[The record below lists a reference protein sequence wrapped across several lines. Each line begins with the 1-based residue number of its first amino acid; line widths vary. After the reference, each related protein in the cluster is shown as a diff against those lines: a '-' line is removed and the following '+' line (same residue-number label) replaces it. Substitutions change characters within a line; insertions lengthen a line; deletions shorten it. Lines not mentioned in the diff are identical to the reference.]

1 MVGRLSAAMEDWMMA
16 HTMRIFTLLVA
27 FVCVS
32 SAHAE
37 DVVRLGHNR
46 TWSNTALILGLANG
60 DFSKFG
66 IKVVE
71 YEFATPA
78 DIITGIASGDLD
90 MGTAPATNFFAAV
103 ERGVKV
109 KAVSVVQGRNN
120 PPIAYMVRTDSGIDK
135 VADLR
140 GKIAGVNNYGGNYDL
155 YLRYWLKRNGLDP
168 EKDVKIT
175 IVPVPA
181 MVPALINK
189 QIDVAPIASFDRVIL
204 NQRYPGQTRTLFDY
218 DDVLKAGTGNINGNT
233 LVLVVPEDFIAKRRE
248 VAVRF
253 MQGYVRAIQATN
265 ADPKKAVVR
274 WADVVGNSML
284 MNLAGPPALPE
295 NGKIYPDS
303 LKFDADLAYQFGYL
317 KRPIDTHEVVDNSIV
332 DAALAAFK

>member
-1 MVGRLSAAMEDWMMA
+1 MTDWMLA
-16 HTMRIFTLLVA
+16 GSRTLLVCLVSLA
-27 FVCVS
+27 GVCSVR
-32 SAHAE
+32 AE
-37 DVVRLGHNR
+37 DIVRLGHNR

-60 DFSKFG
+60 DFSKFD

-78 DIITGIASGDLD
+78 DIITGIASGNLD

-103 ERGVKV
+103 EHGVKA

-168 EKDVKIT
+168 DKDLKIT

-181 MVPALINK
+181 MVPSLINK
-189 QIDVAPIASFDRVIL
+189 QIDIAPIASFDRVIL
-204 NQRYPGQTRTLFDY
+204 NQRYPGKTGTLFDY
-218 DDVLKAGTGNINGNT
+218 DDVLKAGTGNINANT
-233 LVLVVPEDFIAKRRE
+233 LVMVVSDDFIAKHRD

-253 MQGYVRAIQATN
+253 VEGYVRAIAATN
-265 ADPKKAVVR
+265 ADPKKAVGE
-274 WADVVGNSML
+274 WAHVVGNSML
-284 MNLAGPPALPE
+284 TELAGPPTLPE
-295 NGKIYPDS
+295 DGKIYPAS

-317 KRPIDTHEVVDNSIV
+317 KTPIDTHAVVDNSII
-332 DAALAAFK
+332 DAALAALK

>member
-1 MVGRLSAAMEDWMMA
+1 MAYMMRMFVLLAAA
-16 HTMRIFTLLVA
+16 LVA
-27 FVCVS
+27 S

-37 DVVRLGHNR
+37 DIVRLGHNR

-71 YEFATPA
+71 HEFATPA

-90 MGTAPATNFFAAV
+90 MGTAPATNLFAAV
-103 ERGVKV
+103 EHGVKV

-181 MVPALINK
+181 MVPSLINK
-189 QIDVAPIASFDRVIL
+189 QIDIAPIASFDRVIL
-204 NQRYPGQTRTLFDY
+204 NQRYPGQTKTLFDY
-218 DDVLKAGTGNINGNT
+218 DDVLKAGTGKTDANT
-233 LVLVVPEDFIAKRRE
+233 LVLVVSDDFIAKHRD

-253 MQGYVRAIQATN
+253 MEGYVRAIEATN
-265 ADPKKAVVR
+265 ADPKKAVVE
-274 WADVVGNSML
+274 WAHVVNNKML
-284 MNLAGPPALPE
+284 MNLAGPPTLPE
-295 NGKIYPDS
+295 NGKIYPAS
-303 LKFDADLAYQFGYL
+303 LKFDAGLAYQFGYL
-317 KRPIDTHEVVDNSIV
+317 KTPIDTRAVVDNSIV
-332 DAALAAFK
+332 DAALAALK

>member
-1 MVGRLSAAMEDWMMA
+1 MKTHMVRVFVLFAGLIAASA
-16 HTMRIFTLLVA
+16 V
-27 FVCVS
+27 
-32 SAHAE
+32 HAE
-37 DVVRLGHNR
+37 DIVRLGHNR

-60 DFSKFG
+60 DFTKVG

-71 YEFATPA
+71 HEFTTPA
-78 DIITGIASGDLD
+78 DIITAIASGDLD
-90 MGTAPATNFFAAV
+90 MGTAPAPNLFAAI
-103 ERGVKV
+103 EHGVKV

-120 PPIAYMVRTDSGIDK
+120 PPIAYMVRTDSGISK

-168 EKDVKIT
+168 EKDLKIT

-189 QIDVAPIASFDRVIL
+189 QIDIAPIASFDRVIL
-204 NQRYPGQTRTLFDY
+204 NQRYPGQTKTLFDY
-218 DDVLKAGTGNINGNT
+218 DDVLKAGTGNINANT
-233 LVLVVPEDFIAKRRE
+233 LVLVVSDDFIARHHD

-253 MQGYVRAIQATN
+253 MEGYVRAIETTN
-265 ADPKKAVVR
+265 ADPKKAVAE
-274 WADVVGNSML
+274 WAHVVGNKML
-284 MNLAGPPALPE
+284 TNLPGPPTLPE
-295 NGKIYPDS
+295 NGKIYPAS

-317 KRPIDTHEVVDNSIV
+317 KSPIDTHVVVDNGIV
-332 DAALAAFK
+332 DAALAALK

>member
-1 MVGRLSAAMEDWMMA
+1 MRAHMMRVF
-16 HTMRIFTLLVA
+16 MLLVVSA
-27 FVCVS
+27 IAS

-37 DVVRLGHNR
+37 DIVRLGHNR

-60 DFSKFG
+60 DFSKVG

-71 YEFATPA
+71 HEFATPA

-90 MGTAPATNFFAAV
+90 MGTAPAPNLFAAIAH
-103 ERGVKV
+103 GVKV

-140 GKIAGVNNYGGNYDL
+140 GKTAGVNNYGGNYDL
-155 YLRYWLKRNGLDP
+155 YLRFWLRHNGLDP
-168 EKDVKIT
+168 ERDVKII

-181 MVPALINK
+181 MVPSLINK
-189 QIDVAPIASFDRVIL
+189 QIDIAPIASFDRVIL

-233 LVLVVPEDFIAKRRE
+233 LVLVMADDFIAKHRD

-253 MQGYVRAIQATN
+253 MEGYIRAIDATN
-265 ADPKKAVVR
+265 ADPKKAVVE
-274 WADVVGNSML
+274 WAHVVGNKML
-284 MNLAGPPALPE
+284 MDLNGPPALPE
-295 NGKIYPDS
+295 NGKIYPAS
-303 LKFDADLAYQFGYL
+303 MKFDADLAYQFGYL
-317 KRPIDTHEVVDNSIV
+317 KAPIDTHAVVDNSIV
-332 DAALAAFK
+332 DAALAALK

>member
-1 MVGRLSAAMEDWMMA
+1 MA
-16 HTMRIFTLLVA
+16 YITRAFVLLV
-27 FVCVS
+27 VS
-32 SAHAE
+32 VIASLAHAE

-60 DFSKFG
+60 DFTQFG

-71 YEFATPA
+71 HEFTNPA

-90 MGTAPATNFFAAV
+90 MGTAPAPNFFAAV
-103 ERGVKV
+103 EHGVKV

-120 PPIAYMVRTDSGIDK
+120 PPIAYMVRSDSGIDK

-155 YLRYWLKRNGLDP
+155 YLRYWLKHNGIDP
-168 EKDVKIT
+168 AKDLKIS

-181 MVPALINK
+181 MVPSLINR

-204 NQRYPGQTRTLFDY
+204 NQRYAGQTKALFDY
-218 DDVLKAGTGNINGNT
+218 DDILKAGTGNVNGNT
-233 LVLVVPEDFIAKRRE
+233 LLLVVADDFIVKHHDL
-248 VAVRF
+248 AVRF
-253 MQGYVRAIQATN
+253 MKGYIRAIRATN
-265 ADPKKAVVR
+265 ADPKKAVVE
-274 WADVVGNSML
+274 WAKVVGNPML
-284 MNLAGPPALPE
+284 AALAGPPSLPE
-295 NGKIYPDS
+295 NGKIYPAS

-317 KRPIDTHEVVDNSIV
+317 KTPIDTYATVDNNIV
-332 DAALAAFK
+332 DAALAALN

>member
-1 MVGRLSAAMEDWMMA
+1 MAYMMRMVMLLAAA
-16 HTMRIFTLLVA
+16 LVA
-27 FVCVS
+27 S

-37 DVVRLGHNR
+37 DIVRLGHNR

-71 YEFATPA
+71 HEFATPA

-90 MGTAPATNFFAAV
+90 MGTAPATNLFAAV
-103 ERGVKV
+103 EHGVKV

-181 MVPALINK
+181 MVPSLINK
-189 QIDVAPIASFDRVIL
+189 QIDIAPIASFDRVIL
-204 NQRYPGQTRTLFDY
+204 NQRYPGQTKTLFDY
-218 DDVLKAGTGNINGNT
+218 DDVLKAGTGKTDANT
-233 LVLVVPEDFIAKRRE
+233 LVLVVSDDFIAKHRD

-253 MQGYVRAIQATN
+253 MEGYVRAIEATN
-265 ADPKKAVVR
+265 ADPKKAVVE
-274 WADVVGNSML
+274 WAHVVNNKML
-284 MNLAGPPALPE
+284 MNLAGPPTLPE
-295 NGKIYPDS
+295 NGKIYPAS
-303 LKFDADLAYQFGYL
+303 LKFDAGLAYQFGYL
-317 KRPIDTHEVVDNSIV
+317 KTPIDTRAVVDNSIV
-332 DAALAAFK
+332 DAALAALK

>member
-1 MVGRLSAAMEDWMMA
+1 MA
-16 HTMRIFTLLVA
+16 HMMRAFMLLVVSLVA
-27 FVCVS
+27 S

-37 DVVRLGHNR
+37 DIVRLGHNR
-46 TWSNTALILGLANG
+46 TWSNTALILGLADG

-71 YEFATPA
+71 HEFATPA

-90 MGTAPATNFFAAV
+90 MGTAPTPNFLTAV

-120 PPIAYMVRTDSGIDK
+120 PPIAYMVRTDSRIDK
-135 VADLR
+135 IADLR
-140 GKIAGVNNYGGNYDL
+140 GKTAGVNNYGGNYDL

-189 QIDVAPIASFDRVIL
+189 QIDIAPIASFDRVIL
-204 NQRYPGQTRTLFDY
+204 DQRYAGQTRVLFDY
-218 DDVLKAGTGNINGNT
+218 DNVLKAGTGNTDGNT
-233 LVLVVPEDFIAKRRE
+233 LVLVVGNDFVAKHRD

-253 MQGYVRAIQATN
+253 MEGYIRAIQATN
-265 ADPKKAVVR
+265 ADPKKAVVQ
-274 WADVVGNSML
+274 WAHVVGNSML
-284 MNLAGPPALPE
+284 MNLASPPTLPE
-295 NGKIYPDS
+295 NGKIYPAS

-317 KRPIDTHEVVDNSIV
+317 KTLIDTTAVVDNSIV
-332 DAALAAFK
+332 DAAAVALK

>member
-1 MVGRLSAAMEDWMMA
+1 MAYMMRMVMLLAAA
-16 HTMRIFTLLVA
+16 LVA
-27 FVCVS
+27 S

-37 DVVRLGHNR
+37 DIVRLGHNR

-71 YEFATPA
+71 HEFATPA

-90 MGTAPATNFFAAV
+90 MGTAPATNLFAAV
-103 ERGVKV
+103 EHGVKV

-181 MVPALINK
+181 MVPSLINK
-189 QIDVAPIASFDRVIL
+189 QIDIAPIASFDRVIL
-204 NQRYPGQTRTLFDY
+204 NQRYPGQTKTLFDY
-218 DDVLKAGTGNINGNT
+218 DDVLKAGTGKTDANT
-233 LVLVVPEDFIAKRRE
+233 LVLVVSDDFIAKHRN

-253 MQGYVRAIQATN
+253 MEGYVRAIEATN
-265 ADPKKAVVR
+265 ADPKKAVVE
-274 WADVVGNSML
+274 WAHVVNNKML
-284 MNLAGPPALPE
+284 MNLAGPPTLPE
-295 NGKIYPDS
+295 NGKIYPAS
-303 LKFDADLAYQFGYL
+303 LKFDAGLAYQFGYL
-317 KRPIDTHEVVDNSIV
+317 KTPIDTRAVVDNSIV
-332 DAALAAFK
+332 DAALAALK